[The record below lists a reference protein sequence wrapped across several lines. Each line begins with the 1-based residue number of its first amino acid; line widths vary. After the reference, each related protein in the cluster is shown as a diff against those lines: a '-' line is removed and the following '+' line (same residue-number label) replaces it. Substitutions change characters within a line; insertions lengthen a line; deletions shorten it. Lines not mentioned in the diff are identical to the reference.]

1 MRYHRSIRQTGWEGG
16 REVMVQPK
24 ITMVGRTYGRLTVL
38 EQAEPLKKDRQA
50 WYRCR
55 CDCGGEI
62 TVRGTSLRNGST
74 ASCGCLRREKTK
86 KRNAEAAGKK
96 FDLTGKRF
104 AFLTAEKRLEE
115 RKKGS
120 CLWLCR
126 CDCGR
131 YYKGKTHDLISG
143 RVKSCGCIPS
153 RVPEDLTGRRYGSLT
168 VLELSG
174 ERKKNGAVVWKC
186 RCDCG
191 QETFVSSGNLKQGR
205 TVSCGCVR
213 RENLE
218 GRRFGKLIVTG
229 IGKQSGRG
237 RGAFWNCLCDCGTYC
252 EVHAYKLKSGHTR
265 SCGCSHREAIL
276 DLTGQKFGK
285 LTVLG
290 DSGRRRD
297 GSGGMIWK
305 CLCSCGQEKEIR
317 QDALVSGAAASCGC
331 VKSRGNEK
339 VARLLR
345 EAGLSYQPEYSP
357 PDMKGKRRFDFAVWE
372 AGKLSYLIE
381 YDGVLHFGYS
391 DSGWDTEARYQKMRV
406 SDREKNAYCFQ
417 KGIPLIRVPY
427 TRFSRLEAEDLHP
440 GTTAYLVNGKSRRV
454 VAKEK
459 PKGEKEADE
468 DSGEIFRE
476 DQIPG
481 GSGDLTGSSGGLQKR
496 KS

>member
-1 MRYHRSIRQTGWEGG
+1 
-16 REVMVQPK
+16 MVQPK

-357 PDMKGKRRFDFAVWE
+357 PDMKGKRRFDFAVWG

-417 KGIPLIRVPY
+417 KGISLIRVPY

-454 VAKEK
+454 VAKAK

>member
-153 RVPEDLTGRRYGSLT
+153 RVPE
-168 VLELSG
+168 
-174 ERKKNGAVVWKC
+174 
-186 RCDCG
+186 
-191 QETFVSSGNLKQGR
+191 
-205 TVSCGCVR
+205 
-213 RENLE
+213 
-218 GRRFGKLIVTG
+218 
-229 IGKQSGRG
+229 
-237 RGAFWNCLCDCGTYC
+237 
-252 EVHAYKLKSGHTR
+252 
-265 SCGCSHREAIL
+265 

-454 VAKEK
+454 VAKAK

>member
-1 MRYHRSIRQTGWEGG
+1 
-16 REVMVQPK
+16 MVQPK

-153 RVPEDLTGRRYGSLT
+153 RVPE
-168 VLELSG
+168 
-174 ERKKNGAVVWKC
+174 
-186 RCDCG
+186 
-191 QETFVSSGNLKQGR
+191 
-205 TVSCGCVR
+205 
-213 RENLE
+213 
-218 GRRFGKLIVTG
+218 
-229 IGKQSGRG
+229 
-237 RGAFWNCLCDCGTYC
+237 
-252 EVHAYKLKSGHTR
+252 
-265 SCGCSHREAIL
+265 

-454 VAKEK
+454 VAKAK

>member
-1 MRYHRSIRQTGWEGG
+1 
-16 REVMVQPK
+16 MVQPK

-174 ERKKNGAVVWKC
+174 ERRKNGAVVWKC

-252 EVHAYKLKSGHTR
+252 EVHAYKLKSGSYAQLRLFSQGSNSGSYRAEIWQTDGAGR
-265 SCGCSHREAIL
+265 QREEKGRIRRNDMEMSLQLWTGKRDPAGCSGVR
-276 DLTGQKFGK
+276 
-285 LTVLG
+285 
-290 DSGRRRD
+290 
-297 GSGGMIWK
+297 GSSQ
-305 CLCSCGQEKEIR
+305 LR
-317 QDALVSGAAASCGC
+317 
-331 VKSRGNEK
+331 
-339 VARLLR
+339 LR
-345 EAGLSYQPEYSP
+345 EIQ
-357 PDMKGKRRFDFAVWE
+357 GK
-372 AGKLSYLIE
+372 
-381 YDGVLHFGYS
+381 
-391 DSGWDTEARYQKMRV
+391 
-406 SDREKNAYCFQ
+406 
-417 KGIPLIRVPY
+417 
-427 TRFSRLEAEDLHP
+427 
-440 GTTAYLVNGKSRRV
+440 
-454 VAKEK
+454 
-459 PKGEKEADE
+459 
-468 DSGEIFRE
+468 
-476 DQIPG
+476 
-481 GSGDLTGSSGGLQKR
+481 
-496 KS
+496 

>member
-1 MRYHRSIRQTGWEGG
+1 
-16 REVMVQPK
+16 MVQPK
-24 ITMVGRTYGRLTVL
+24 ITMIGRTYGRLTVL

-55 CDCGGEI
+55 CACGGEI

-86 KRNAEAAGKK
+86 KRNTEAAEKK

-104 AFLTAEKRLEE
+104 AFLTAKE
-115 RKKGS
+115 R
-120 CLWLCR
+120 
-126 CDCGR
+126 
-131 YYKGKTHDLISG
+131 
-143 RVKSCGCIPS
+143 
-153 RVPEDLTGRRYGSLT
+153 
-168 VLELSG
+168 
-174 ERKKNGAVVWKC
+174 
-186 RCDCG
+186 
-191 QETFVSSGNLKQGR
+191 QG
-205 TVSCGCVR
+205 
-213 RENLE
+213 
-218 GRRFGKLIVTG
+218 
-229 IGKQSGRG
+229 
-237 RGAFWNCLCDCGTYC
+237 GAFWNCLCDCGTYC

-276 DLTGQKFGK
+276 DLTGQEFGK

-391 DSGWDTEARYQKMRV
+391 DSGWDTEARYRKMCV
-406 SDREKNAYCFQ
+406 SDREKNEYCFQ
-417 KGIPLIRVPY
+417 KGIPLIRIPY
-427 TRFSRLEAEDLHP
+427 TRFSGLAAEDLHP
-440 GTTAYLVNGKSRRV
+440 GTTAYLVTEKSRRAV
-454 VAKEK
+454 TKEK
-459 PKGEKEADE
+459 SKGEKEVDE
-468 DSGEIFRE
+468 GSGEIFRE
-476 DQIPG
+476 DQIPSG
-481 GSGDLTGSSGGLQKR
+481 NGDLTGSSGRLQK
-496 KS
+496 S

>member
-1 MRYHRSIRQTGWEGG
+1 
-16 REVMVQPK
+16 MVQPK

-186 RCDCG
+186 R
-191 QETFVSSGNLKQGR
+191 
-205 TVSCGCVR
+205 
-213 RENLE
+213 
-218 GRRFGKLIVTG
+218 
-229 IGKQSGRG
+229 
-237 RGAFWNCLCDCGTYC
+237 CDCGTYC

-454 VAKEK
+454 VAKAK

>member
-1 MRYHRSIRQTGWEGG
+1 
-16 REVMVQPK
+16 MVQPK

-120 CLWLCR
+120 CLWL
-126 CDCGR
+126 
-131 YYKGKTHDLISG
+131 
-143 RVKSCGCIPS
+143 
-153 RVPEDLTGRRYGSLT
+153 
-168 VLELSG
+168 
-174 ERKKNGAVVWKC
+174 C

-454 VAKEK
+454 VAKAK